1 MKKINSTLFVLCVF
15 LFSLPAHARFET
27 HDFANQQMEDDYG
40 VLVKELR
47 CLVCQ
52 NQNLADSN
60 AELAQDM
67 RLLVYKKLSE
77 GMDKGEIVDF
87 MVQRYGDFVIYRPP
101 IKTSTFLLWFGPL
114 IFFGIAAVIVFKTL
128 KRQTTSKGVEIN
140 EDKQKKAHSLLDDDE

>member
-1 MKKINSTLFVLCVF
+1 MFGKLNLKNILCLNHKQALSTLC
-15 LFSLPAHARFET
+15 SLPAHARFET

-52 NQNLADSN
+52 
-60 AELAQDM
+60 M
-67 RLLVYKKLSE
+67 VYKKLSE

-114 IFFGIAAVIVFKTL
+114 IFFGIAAV
-128 KRQTTSKGVEIN
+128 QTTSKGVEIN